1 LLSIIAGNWADN
13 QIKFFRHGYQTWS
26 FLTSNFGSF
35 DDFYGDRFE
44 KLGDYYHWREYTQ
57 APITNIIGKFFYFIP
72 ERSSIVVF
80 TLINVLVI
88 IFILNTIKIKNTNMN
103 IFLVIVSYPFMFALF
118 RGNNDIYLLS
128 WLLIILFFH
137 LNQRYLIVGFLTGL
151 MIGLE
156 PITVLFVLVLII
168 NYRFKQ
174 ISMYFMGAGI
184 ALTLPLFYGE
194 KNLSKYYEIAKSF
207 TGDYYFPNMVL
218 NNGGLLFNN
227 SLFGFIKY
235 IFFQLRINEGL
246 TMTEISEN
254 VSNYLINPYYIL
266 SIILGITFVV
276 FLILLSSNLDRITV
290 LVSMMILLP
299 YVAAAYKLV
308 MMTFLLFC
316 YLNFSDLK
324 ARKNLA
330 TIMFLSLIVIPKN
343 YIWIQ
348 FSFDPTGMTIESIL
362 NPILIFFMV
371 ISIISFS
378 KKSIKNVKAIDSLTT
393 FFNERVRKPSI

>member
-1 LLSIIAGNWADN
+1 MLSIIAGNWADN

>member
-174 ISMYFMGAGI
+174 MSMYFMGAGI
-184 ALTLPLFYGE
+184 ALILPLFYGE

-207 TGDYYFPNMVL
+207 TSDYYFPNMVL

-227 SLFGFIKY
+227 SLFGLIKY

-266 SIILGITFVV
+266 SIIIGITFVV

-371 ISIISFS
+371 ISIILYS

>member
-1 LLSIIAGNWADN
+1 
-13 QIKFFRHGYQTWS
+13 
-26 FLTSNFGSF
+26 
-35 DDFYGDRFE
+35 
-44 KLGDYYHWREYTQ
+44 
-57 APITNIIGKFFYFIP
+57 
-72 ERSSIVVF
+72 
-80 TLINVLVI
+80 
-88 IFILNTIKIKNTNMN
+88 
-103 IFLVIVSYPFMFALF
+103 
-118 RGNNDIYLLS
+118 
-128 WLLIILFFH
+128 
-137 LNQRYLIVGFLTGL
+137 
-151 MIGLE
+151 
-156 PITVLFVLVLII
+156 
-168 NYRFKQ
+168 
-174 ISMYFMGAGI
+174 
-184 ALTLPLFYGE
+184 
-194 KNLSKYYEIAKSF
+194 
-207 TGDYYFPNMVL
+207 
-218 NNGGLLFNN
+218 
-227 SLFGFIKY
+227 
-235 IFFQLRINEGL
+235 
-246 TMTEISEN
+246 MTEISEN

-266 SIILGITFVV
+266 SIIIGITFVV

>member
-1 LLSIIAGNWADN
+1 MLSIIAGNWADN
-13 QIKFFRHGYQTWS
+13 QIKLYRHGYQTWS

-80 TLINVLVI
+80 ALINVLMI
-88 IFILNTIKIKNTNMN
+88 IFILNMINVKNTNLN

-137 LNQRYLIVGFLTGL
+137 LSQRYLIVGFLTGL

-156 PITVLFVLVLII
+156 PITVLFVLVLIL

-174 ISMYFMGAGI
+174 ISMYFLGAGI
-184 ALTLPLFYGE
+184 ALTSPLFYGE
-194 KNLSKYYEIAKSF
+194 KNLSKYYEIANSF
-207 TGDYYFPNMVL
+207 TSDYYFPGMVL

-266 SIILGITFVV
+266 SIIIGITFVV

-324 ARKNLA
+324 MRKNLA

-362 NPILIFFMV
+362 NPILIFLMV
-371 ISIISFS
+371 ISIISYS